1 MPVSEE
7 MGKII
12 MSGGNAIQIAAQATA
27 DGVPDLRRS
36 ALTKVKRGDFGLAEL
51 NRVTVVE

>member
-1 MPVSEE
+1 

-12 MSGGNAIQIAAQATA
+12 MEGGNAIQIAEQADK

-36 ALTKVKRGDFGLAEL
+36 GLTKVKRGDFGLAEL
-51 NRVTVVE
+51 NRVTVE